1 MATEKRSLKSTTRT
15 FDTTQGMLD
24 YAKLAD
30 LVAPRLLQ
38 LLDDITDGKYLNQT
52 FDEELIKKFH
62 YQIIGEIMPQ
72 IAGKWRNI
80 PVQVGNWFPPEPHE
94 IPVKMHE
101 YIANM
106 QTRLSNSDTLDLQI
120 ETLAYA
126 EGEFLHIHP
135 FQDFNGRT
143 IRAILSELLMRFDL
157 PLVDTAVKRETPE
170 FKEYQNALAEYDNGR
185 LASLINF
192 WQNRLGALYE

>member
-1 MATEKRSLKSTTRT
+1 MAAEERPLESTTRT
-15 FDTTQGMLD
+15 FDTAKGKLT
-24 YAKLAD
+24 YAELSD
-30 LVAPRLLQ
+30 LIAPKLLQ
-38 LLDDITDGKYLNQT
+38 LLDDITDGKYLDKP
-52 FDEELIKKFH
+52 FDEELIKNFH
-62 YQIIGEIMPQ
+62 YRIIDDIMPG
-72 IAGKWRNI
+72 IAGKWRTV
-80 PVQVGNWFPPEPHE
+80 PVQVGNWLPPEPYE

-101 YIANM
+101 YVANM

-120 ETLAYA
+120 EALAYA

-170 FKEYQNALAEYDNGR
+170 FKKYQNALAEYDNGR
-185 LASLINF
+185 IASLIEF
-192 WQNRLGALYE
+192 WQDRLSA